1 MKTVSSRGELNNLRG
16 IRPAPA
22 PPEPQVQAKPDPV
35 ALAVEAALREN
46 AKQLKTLSDQGADTA
61 VAMRTIAVAIA
72 RAIKQPALTLE
83 AEIVRDREGRMSRII
98 ITRKPTP

>member
-16 IRPAPA
+16 LRPAPNVS
-22 PPEPQVQAKPDPV
+22 PPPKPPDPI

-46 AKQLKTLSDQGADTA
+46 VKQFKEITAQGADTA

-72 RAIKQPALTLE
+72 RAIKHPAVTLE
-83 AEIVRDREGRMSRII
+83 AEIVRDKDGRMSRII
-98 ITRKPTP
+98 ITRKATP